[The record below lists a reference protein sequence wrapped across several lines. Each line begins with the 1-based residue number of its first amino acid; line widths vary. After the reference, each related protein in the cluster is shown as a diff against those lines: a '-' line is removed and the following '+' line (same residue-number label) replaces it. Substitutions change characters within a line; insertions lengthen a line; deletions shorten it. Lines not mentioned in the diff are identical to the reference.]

1 MIKPERIGH
10 VVIKVRDIER
20 TKKFYTEVLGLQQM
34 MELPQLKMAFFAS
47 NGRDHHEIG
56 CVEVGADAAGNQPK
70 QIGLVHI
77 AFRLRDEDH
86 LRAAY
91 KEFKEREVPISF
103 TVDHGITKSI
113 YFRDPDGNQLEVYCD
128 NPPEYIA
135 KMKENKYS
143 GMDKLEFTPDERSLA
158 EAFAARDVMN

>member
-1 MIKPERIGH
+1 MIKPDRIGH
-10 VVIKVRDIER
+10 VVIKVRDLER
-20 TKKFYTEVLGLQQM
+20 TKKFYGEVLGLQLM
-34 MELPQLKMAFFAS
+34 MELPQIKMAFFAS

-91 KEFKEREVPISF
+91 KELKERDVPIAF

-135 KMKENKYS
+135 KMRENTYL
-143 GMDKLEFTPDERSLA
+143 GMDKLDFTPDERSLA
-158 EAFAARDVMN
+158 EAFAAREVM

>member
-1 MIKPERIGH
+1 MIKPDRIGH
-10 VVIKVRDIER
+10 VVIKVRDLER
-20 TKKFYTEVLGLQQM
+20 SKKFYTEVLGLQQM
-34 MELPQLKMAFFAS
+34 MELPQIRMAFFAS
-47 NGRDHHEIG
+47 NGRDHHELA
-56 CVEVGADAAGNQPK
+56 CVEVGAEAAGNQPK

-77 AFRLRDEDH
+77 AFRLRDEEH

-91 KEFKEREVPISF
+91 REFKEKNVPIVF

-135 KMKENKYS
+135 QMKQNKYA
-143 GMDKLEFTPDERSLA
+143 GMDKLDFAPDDPGIA
-158 EAFAARDVMN
+158 EAFAARQVMN

>member
-1 MIKPERIGH
+1 MIKPDRIGH

-20 TKKFYTEVLGLQQM
+20 SKKFYMDVLGLDLM
-34 MELPQLKMAFFAS
+34 MELPQIKMAFFAS
-47 NGRDHHEIG
+47 NRRDHHEIA

-86 LRAAY
+86 LKAAY
-91 KEFKEREVPISF
+91 KEFKEKNVPINF
-103 TVDHGITKSI
+103 TVDHGVTKSI

-128 NPPEYIA
+128 NPRDYARQKAAEGYG
-135 KMKENKYS
+135 
-143 GMDKLEFTPDERSLA
+143 GMDKLEFAQEERGIQ